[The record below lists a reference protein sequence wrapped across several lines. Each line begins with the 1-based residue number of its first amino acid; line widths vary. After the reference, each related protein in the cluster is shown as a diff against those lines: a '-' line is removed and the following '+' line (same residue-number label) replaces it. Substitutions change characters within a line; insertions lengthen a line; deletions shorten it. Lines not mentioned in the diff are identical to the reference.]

1 VSRRD
6 WSKPRVDAVRADS
19 ASVRRVESIMDE
31 RVTTLCENCMQSLA
45 PGTKVKRVSR
55 KESPSG
61 EGGYVHDPMD
71 CKSAFAT

>member
-6 WSKPRVDAVRADS
+6 WSKPRVDAVRGDV

-31 RVTTLCENCMQSLA
+31 RVTTLCEHCMQSLL
-45 PGTKVKRVSR
+45 PGEKVRRVNA

-61 EGGYVHDPMD
+61 EGGYVHDPTT
-71 CKSAFAT
+71 CRSAFAT